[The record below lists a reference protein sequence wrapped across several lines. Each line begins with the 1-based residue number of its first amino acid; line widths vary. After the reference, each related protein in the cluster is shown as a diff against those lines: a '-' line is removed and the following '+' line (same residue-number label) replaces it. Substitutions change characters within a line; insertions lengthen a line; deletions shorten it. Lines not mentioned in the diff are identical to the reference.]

1 MKKFFSAFFILTI
14 FIPHIISWEHVI
26 GHDHEHEI
34 YDNQFTDLHQLEEQC
49 SVCLITRNSSDL
61 AFNFSL
67 AIVLLTFIRI
77 TKDFSF
83 NSILDNSPFYV
94 NSLRGP
100 PIV

>member
-1 MKKFFSAFFILTI
+1 MKKFFSVFFVSIL

-34 YDNQFTDLHQLEEQC
+34 YDNQFTDLHQLEQEC
-49 SVCLITRNSSDL
+49 LICLITRNSSDIAL
-61 AFNFSL
+61 NFSL
-67 AIVLLTFIRI
+67 AIVLLALIRI
-77 TKDFSF
+77 IKDFSF

-94 NSLRGP
+94 NNLRGP